1 MDIKR
6 VKGTKD
12 ILPEEVKKWRFIEDT
27 IRKMMVLYNYQEIR
41 TPIFE
46 YTEVFQKGTG
56 EDTDVVQKQMYS
68 FNDRKGRSLS
78 LRPEGTP
85 PVIRAYLEYGVESK
99 GGIAK
104 LFYIGPMFR
113 YERPQ
118 KGRMRQF
125 HQYGVEAIG
134 SNSPELDAEVIL
146 LSLDIFGALGL
157 KNVKTRLNSIG
168 CDKCR
173 GKYKKALKSY
183 LKPRL
188 NELCDDCR
196 RRYDTNPLRIL
207 DCKIDREKLKDA
219 PAPYDYLCDDC
230 KSHFETVKKILDEN
244 GIKYTLDKHL
254 VRGLD
259 YYTRTVFE
267 FVHSYLGA
275 QDALG
280 GGGRY
285 DGLIELM
292 GGKPKPAVGVAIG
305 IERVMM
311 VMEKMG
317 VFPEDTAS
325 PLVYVV
331 VVDEDLRDAGF
342 KVMIEL
348 RKLGIRSEMDFLR
361 RSIKA
366 QMREANRISADY
378 VLFIGKDEMEKEI
391 YKIKDMKKGT
401 EKVIPQKIDAIKEVL
416 DVKNT

>member
-1 MDIKR
+1 MDVKR
-6 VKGTKD
+6 VKGTRD
-12 ILPEEVKKWRFIEDT
+12 IFPEEAQKWQFVEDA
-27 IRKMMVLYNYQEIR
+27 IRKVMYLYNYQEIR

-46 YTEVFQKGTG
+46 HTELFQKGTG

-68 FNDRKGRSLS
+68 FKDLKGRSLT

-85 PVIRAYLEYGVESK
+85 PVIRAYLESGMENK
-99 GGIAK
+99 GGVAK

-134 SNSPELDAEVIL
+134 SGFPELDAEVIS
-146 LSLDIFGALGL
+146 LSLDIFNALGL
-157 KNVKTRLNSIG
+157 KNVETKLNSIG

-173 GKYKKALKSY
+173 GKYKEALKSY

-188 NELCDDCR
+188 NELCDDCQ
-196 RRYDTNPLRIL
+196 RRYNTNPLRIL
-207 DCKIDREKLKDA
+207 DCKKDREKLEDA
-219 PAPYDYLCDDC
+219 PAPYDYLCEDC
-230 KSHFETVKKILDEN
+230 HLHFEKVKEILTKT
-244 GIKYTLDKHL
+244 GIKYKLDKYL

-285 DGLIELM
+285 DGLIAQL

-311 VMEKMG
+311 VMEKMA
-317 VFPEDTAS
+317 VFPDKKES
-325 PLVYVV
+325 PLVYLVIIN
-331 VVDEDLRDAGF
+331 E
-342 KVMIEL
+342 EL
-348 RKLGIRSEMDFLR
+348 RNYAFETMTKLRNIGIRCEMDFLR

-378 VLFIGKDEMEKEI
+378 VLFIGKDEIEKGKF
-391 YKIKDMKKGT
+391 KIKDMKTGN
-401 EKVIPQKIDAIKEVL
+401 EIMLRQEMDAIKEII

>member
-1 MDIKR
+1 M
-6 VKGTKD
+6 KGTKD
-12 ILPEEVKKWRFIEDT
+12 ILPEEIKKWQWVEDT
-27 IRKMMVLYNYQEIR
+27 IRRIMALYNYQEIR

-68 FNDRKGRSLS
+68 FNDRKGRSLT

-85 PVIRAYLEYGVESK
+85 PVIRAYLESGMESK

-134 SNSPELDAEVIL
+134 SDSPELDAEVIL
-146 LSLDIFGALGL
+146 LSLEIFRALGL
-157 KNVKTRLNSIG
+157 KNLELKLNSIG
-168 CDKCR
+168 CKECR
-173 GKYKKALKSY
+173 KRYKEVLKKY

-188 NELCDDCR
+188 NELCNDCK
-196 RRYDTNPLRIL
+196 RRYNTNPLRIL

-230 KSHFETVKKILDEN
+230 KEHFENVKKILNEN
-244 GIKYTLDKHL
+244 GVKYTLDKHL

-285 DGLIELM
+285 DGLVELM

-317 VFPEDTAS
+317 LFPGDNS
-325 PLVYVV
+325 QPLVYVIAIG
-331 VVDEDLRDAGF
+331 EDYRNAGF
-342 KVMIEL
+342 KVMMEL
-348 RKLGIRSEMDFLR
+348 RKSGVRSDMDFLK
-361 RSIKA
+361 RSLKA
-366 QMREANRISADY
+366 QMREANRSAADY
-378 VLFIGKDEMEKEI
+378 VLFIGKDEIEKGV
-391 YKIKDMKKGT
+391 YKIKGMKTGT
-401 EKVIPQKIDAIKEVL
+401 EKIIPQKIDAVKEVL
-416 DVKNT
+416 GVKNA